1 MTSKSL
7 NRTGVIAIA
16 LLLTLQLGC
25 KRRADSAADFASA
38 QSQSAAA
45 TNATGATNAAGAA
58 KAATPAGIVRYE
70 AQPAG
75 SKVTIAGT
83 STIHDW
89 TMDSVIIAG
98 YIEGDAGFPASALT
112 NPAAAKPNVQAIM
125 PVRSFRSY
133 TASMD
138 TVMQEHMNMDKFPR
152 IEYRLIELKST
163 TNTALATAVQFDA
176 VGALTVSG
184 TTRTNTMPV
193 TIEKV
198 DKTKIK
204 VTGSMP
210 LKMTD
215 FGVKPPAPTI
225 LGMPTIKTGDDIKIT
240 FEWLA
245 AQKEAAKTP

>member
-7 NRTGVIAIA
+7 SRTGLILIA
-16 LLLTLQLGC
+16 LVLTLQPAC
-25 KRRADSAADFASA
+25 RRKADTAAEI
-38 QSQSAAA
+38 AAA
-45 TNATGATNAAGAA
+45 QPQAPPASNATAV
-58 KAATPAGIVRYE
+58 ATPAAAPTGTVRYD

-89 TMDSVIIAG
+89 TMDSAIIG
-98 YIEGDAGFPASALT
+98 GFIECDAGFPASALS
-112 NPAAAKPNVQAIM
+112 NPAAAKPNVQAVM

-138 TVMQEHMNMDKFPR
+138 TVMQEHMQMDKFPR
-152 IEYRLIELKST
+152 IEYRLIELKPA
-163 TNTALATAVQFDA
+163 TNSVGAATLHFDA
-176 VGALTVSG
+176 VGRLTVAG
-184 TTRTNTMPV
+184 ATRTNTMPV

-198 DKTKIK
+198 DTTKLK
-204 VTGSMP
+204 VTGATP

-215 FGVKPPAPTI
+215 FGVQPPAPTI

-240 FEWLA
+240 FEWLVA
-245 AQKEAAKTP
+245 RKNAAKAP